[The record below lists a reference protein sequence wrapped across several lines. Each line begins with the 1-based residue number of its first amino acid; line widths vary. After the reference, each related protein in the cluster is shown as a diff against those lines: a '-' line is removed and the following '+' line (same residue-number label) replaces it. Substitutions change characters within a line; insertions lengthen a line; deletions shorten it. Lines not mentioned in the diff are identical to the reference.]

1 MEEAMIVQ
9 GRYRFTYPLDLLDKP
24 ILYTLI
30 RRFDILA
37 NIRRANVTGQEGWLI
52 VDMEGEEK
60 EVAAGIAWAK
70 EQGVDIAPVNEPGQG
85 G

>member
-1 MEEAMIVQ
+1 MIVQ
-9 GRYRFTYPLDLLDKP
+9 QRYRFTYPIGLLDKP

-30 RRFDILA
+30 RRFDILT

-60 EVAAGIAWAK
+60 EMQSGLAWAR
-70 EQGVDIAPVNEPGQG
+70 EQGVEVAETDE
-85 G
+85 